1 MKLSTLATSVAL
13 LASLPALAYT
23 DKGDITINSI
33 NEYNPPGPNNTRDA
47 AINVTLTGQ
56 ITGTFNTYCIEND
69 ESITEG
75 FTYSYDVGLIA
86 YRGGDNTNSG
96 DPLSVGAAYLYSK
109 YGHQSLT
116 LQQQADLQETIWT
129 LELEASPYS
138 SNGYLTEVVNLYTD
152 LAGARAN
159 YDGGT
164 INGVQVVVL
173 NLFRA
178 DLPANSQHRQDVLA
192 CLPVGVPDGG
202 ATLLLLGAGLTAVG
216 VSRRRMA

>member
-23 DKGDITINSI
+23 DLGDITINSL
-33 NEYNPPGPNNTRDA
+33 NSLNGA
-47 AINVTLTGQ
+47 GAINVTTTGN
-56 ITGTFNTYCIEND
+56 IVGTFNTYCIEND
-69 ESITEG
+69 EGISQG

-86 YRGGDNTNSG
+86 YLGGDNTNSG
-96 DPLSVGAAYLYSK
+96 DPLSRGAAYLYSK

-116 LQQQADLQETIWT
+116 AQQQADLQETIWT
-129 LELEASPYS
+129 LEREDSPYA
-138 SNGYLTEVVNLYTD
+138 SNGYRTEVVNMYGS
-152 LAGARAN
+152 LALARQN

-178 DLPANSQHRQDVLA
+178 DLPANSQHRQDLLA